1 MVEADD
7 YNINYLVYNLVLSRS
22 RLSDFIRNDSSVSH
36 VNCHVCLSQ
45 YEIIISEALAI
56 WESNG
61 HMTLVEC
68 H

>member
-7 YNINYLVYNLVLSRS
+7 YNINYLVYNLVLSRP
-22 RLSDFIRNDSSVSH
+22 RLSDLIRNDSSVSH
-36 VNCHVCLSQ
+36 VSLSQ
-45 YEIIISEALAI
+45 YEIIISEASAI

-61 HMTLVEC
+61 HTTLVEC

>member
-7 YNINYLVYNLVLSRS
+7 YNINYLVYNLVLSRP

-36 VNCHVCLSQ
+36 VNCHVSLSQ
-45 YEIIISEALAI
+45 YEIIISEASAI

>member
-1 MVEADD
+1 MVEAND
-7 YNINYLVYNLVLSRS
+7 YNINYLVLSRP

-36 VNCHVCLSQ
+36 VNCHVSLSQ
-45 YEIIISEALAI
+45 YEIIISEASAI

>member
-7 YNINYLVYNLVLSRS
+7 YNINYLVYNLVLSRP
-22 RLSDFIRNDSSVSH
+22 RLSDLIRNDSSVSH
-36 VNCHVCLSQ
+36 VNCHVSLSQ
-45 YEIIISEALAI
+45 YEIIISEASAI

-61 HMTLVEC
+61 HTTLVEC